1 MDLAEIVRK
10 INKRISEKLPGL
22 EAQLKMSPPFRGK
35 NTEEIIKKSNPRP
48 SAVLI
53 LLYEKENEPHIVFIE
68 RQNDNKAHSGQI
80 AFPGGK
86 TEEYDEDFEATALR
100 EAEEEVG
107 VDSNKINVLGKL
119 SWLYVPVS
127 NFVIYPVIGYCKQD
141 ICFVPQPSEV
151 QRVIEVPFSE
161 IFNPNNIIEKKI
173 SKENPKF
180 EMIVPAYGV
189 GGIEIWGATAMILS
203 EFLSFFDY

>member
-1 MDLAEIVRK
+1 MELAEIVRK
-10 INKRISEKLPGL
+10 IDKRISGKLPGL

-35 NTEEIIKKSNPRP
+35 NTEEIIKNSNPRP

-53 LLYEKENEPHIVFIE
+53 LLYEKNNQAHVVFIE
-68 RQNDNKAHSGQI
+68 RQKDNKAHSGQI

-86 TEEYDEDFEATALR
+86 TEERDKDFYATALR

-107 VDSNKINVLGKL
+107 ANSNNVSILGQL

-127 NFVIYPVIGYCKQD
+127 NFIIFPVIGYCKEN

-151 QRVIEVPFSE
+151 QRVIEVPFKDLLNE
-161 IFNPNNIIEKKI
+161 KNVIEKKI

-180 EMIVPAYGV
+180 EMIVPAYKV
-189 GGIEIWGATAMILS
+189 GGVEIWGATAMILS
-203 EFLSFFDY
+203 EFLSFFD

>member
-86 TEEYDEDFEATALR
+86 TEEYDEGFEATALR

-127 NFVIYPVIGYCKQD
+127 NFVIYPVVAYCED
-141 ICFVPQPSEV
+141 NLCFVPQPTEV
-151 QRVIEVPFSE
+151 QRVIEVPFKEMFDS
-161 IFNPNNIIEKKI
+161 NNIIEKKI
-173 SKENPKF
+173 TGKSPKF
-180 EMIVPAYGV
+180 EMIVPAYRV

-203 EFLSFFDY
+203 EFLSLIND